1 MNIDRAIKDY
11 IFDIENNKAMSL
23 STIKAYKRDLN
34 LYQIFLNKN
43 NINEIEKIDD
53 KLIND
58 FVSKISN
65 TYAPNSIKRIK
76 VVIRNF
82 HSFLTYRYDY
92 KNPSYLLEASKSIS
106 RLPVYCNQEEV
117 EKMMNSFGSD
127 ANEIFKHAILETIYG
142 LGLRV
147 SECCNL
153 TLSGVNL
160 EEAYMKILGKGNK
173 ERLVPIP
180 SKTND
185 ILKLYFYNVRPLW
198 FKKNAFAN
206 MFFINHLGKKIYPR
220 FVEHL
225 IKDVVDKAG
234 IDKANITPHKLR
246 HSYATHL
253 LEEGADIRMIQ
264 ELLGHSSIAT
274 TEIYT
279 HVDTKRLK
287 ESYLKYHP
295 LAKKEK

>member
-1 MNIDRAIKDY
+1 MDIDRAIKDY
-11 IFDIENNKAMSL
+11 LFEIENNDARAAL
-23 STIKAYKRDLN
+23 TIKAYQRDLN
-34 LYQIFLNKN
+34 LYHNFLNEKN
-43 NINEIEKIDD
+43 IKEIEKIDD

-58 FVSKISN
+58 FISQISDK
-65 TYAPNSIKRIK
+65 YAPNSLKRIK

-82 HSFLTYRYDY
+82 HSFLNYRYDI
-92 KNPSYLLEASKSIS
+92 KNPAYLLEASKSVS
-106 RLPVYCNQEEV
+106 RLPIYCSQEEV
-117 EKMMNSFGSD
+117 EKMMHHFGSEPV
-127 ANEIFKHAILETIYG
+127 EIFQHAILETIYG

-153 TLSGVNL
+153 TLSQVNL
-160 EEAYMKILGKGNK
+160 EEAYMKILGKGDK
-173 ERLVPIP
+173 ERVVPIP
-180 SKTND
+180 SRTND

-198 FKKNAFAN
+198 FKKNNYSN

-220 FVEHL
+220 YVELL
-225 IKDVVDKAG
+225 IKDVVEKVG
-234 IDKANITPHKLR
+234 INKANITPHKLR

-264 ELLGHSSIAT
+264 ELLGHSSIST

-279 HVDTKRLK
+279 HVDSKRLK

-295 LAKKEK
+295 LAKKEN